1 MFIEDITKELEKAL
15 SYKLNYGGMYVVPA
29 THIEKIL
36 RLLEE
41 SKTKGSE

>member
-15 SYKLNYGGMYVVPA
+15 SYKLNYGGVDVVPA

-41 SKTKGSE
+41 YKTKGSE